1 MIKDDSQVI
10 GVIGLG
16 YMGCSIVSAF
26 LMWGYKVIAVASL
39 DSDLDTPHERIRTSL
54 LDANKQ
60 GIHSLDIDGL
70 LSKLILT
77 TNFHDLNPCFLI
89 SENVIEQV
97 DVKNQVLARIE
108 TSVSEQAI
116 ITTNTSGIPISILQ
130 SQLQHPG
137 RFLGMHWAEPA
148 YTSPFLEI
156 ICGDKTNPAMAESLY
171 TLATSWGKEPVLLRK
186 DIRGFVTNRLMYA
199 LYREALFLV
208 DNGYASMKDIDSAC
222 KNDAGH
228 WMTFCGPFR
237 YMDLTG
243 LQAYHHVM
251 KDLFPTLSNQKEIP
265 PWLDALA
272 ASGANGVS
280 NGRGF
285 YEYSPDEAAGWQKAY
300 KEFKY
305 DIYNL
310 SVKYPADLVEQ
321 RLKYSTDE
329 KDRVEQFGL

>member
-1 MIKDDSQVI
+1 MTNKDSQEI

-16 YMGCSIVSAF
+16 YMGCSIASAF

-39 DSDLDTPHERIRTSL
+39 DSDLETAPERIRTAL
-54 LDANKQ
+54 QEANKQ
-60 GIHSLDIDGL
+60 GIHHLDVDVL

-77 TNFHDLNPCFLI
+77 TNFQDLNACFLI
-89 SENVIEQV
+89 SENVVEQV
-97 DVKNQVLARIE
+97 NIKQQVLARIE
-108 TSVSEQAI
+108 SSVAKQAI

-130 SQLQHPG
+130 SQLKHPE

-148 YTSPFLEI
+148 FTTPFLEI
-156 ICGDKTNPAMAESLY
+156 ICGANTKQEIAESLY
-171 TLATSWGKEPVLLRK
+171 ALATSWGKEPVLLRK

-199 LYREALFLV
+199 LYREALYLV
-208 DNGYASMKDIDSAC
+208 DQGYASMSDIDSAC

-243 LQAYHHVM
+243 LQAYYHVM
-251 KDLFPTLSNQKEIP
+251 KDLFPTLSTQPDP
-265 PWLDALA
+265 PIWVDALA
-272 ASGANGVS
+272 ENGANGVS

-285 YEYSPDEAAGWQKAY
+285 YDYNSDEAAVWQQAF

-321 RLKYSTDE
+321 RLK
-329 KDRVEQFGL
+329 KINQK

>member
-1 MIKDDSQVI
+1 MVNKDSQVI
-10 GVIGLG
+10 GVVGLG

-26 LMWGYKVIAVASL
+26 LMWGYKVIAIASL
-39 DSDLDTPHERIRTSL
+39 DSDLETATERIRASL
-54 LDANKQ
+54 HAAHKQ
-60 GIHSLDIDGL
+60 GIHNLDVDVL
-70 LSKLILT
+70 LSKLFLT
-77 TNFHDLNPCFLI
+77 TNYQDLKSCFLI
-89 SENVIEQV
+89 SENVVEQV
-97 DVKNQVLARIE
+97 DIKIQVLDRIE
-108 TSVSEQAI
+108 SSVSQQAI

-130 SQLQHPG
+130 SRLQHPG

-156 ICGDKTNPAMAESLY
+156 ICGDKTNPALAESLY

-199 LYREALFLV
+199 LYREALHLV
-208 DNGYASMKDIDSAC
+208 DQGYATMRDIDSAC

-305 DIYNL
+305 NIYNL
-310 SVKYPADLVEQ
+310 SVKYPADLVKQ
-321 RLKYSTDE
+321 RLKKPT
-329 KDRVEQFGL
+329 KDSGGDA